1 MKAGHGRERR
11 LALFA
16 LLVILRAAAMKSRR
30 APPST
35 RAGCRRERP
44 KWFAAMRRTEAKY
57 GVPVAVQLATIARE
71 FELRRRRAADQAHRQ
86 RLFSRKVPRSSAY
99 GYAQALDGTWDD
111 YRRST
116 GRRGAD
122 RDDFADASDF
132 IGWYMNE
139 AARVNGLAPHDA
151 YNQYLAYHEGRAGYA
166 RGTYRAKAW
175 LPGVARDVEA
185 WSVVYQTQLQSC
197 PARLTVG
204 AAAPRAYRRAATA
217 RRRGEAW
224 IG

>member
-16 LLVILRAAAMKSRR
+16 LLGLILTGCGHDK
-30 APPST
+30 PPSST
-35 RAGCRRERP
+35 VDACRMQTERP

-71 FELRRRRAADQAHRQ
+71 SSFVADAQPTKRIGSG
-86 RLFSRKVPRSSAY
+86 LFSHKVPRSSAY

-116 GRRGAD
+116 GHRGAD

-132 IGWYMNE
+132 IGWYMSE
-139 AARVNGLAPHDA
+139 AVRVNGLAPHDA

-166 RGTYRAKAW
+166 RGSYRAKAW

-185 WSVVYQTQLQSC
+185 WSVVYQQQLQSC
-197 PARLTVG
+197 PAR
-204 AAAPRAYRRAATA
+204 
-217 RRRGEAW
+217 
-224 IG
+224 

>member
-16 LLVILRAAAMKSRR
+16 CIGLLLAACGHEK
-30 APPST
+30 PPST
-35 RAGCRRERP
+35 VVDACRMQTERP
-44 KWFAAMRRTEAKY
+44 KWFDAMRRTEAKY

-71 FELRRRRAADQAHRQ
+71 SSFVADAKPTRRVGSGI
-86 RLFSRKVPRSSAY
+86 FSRNVPRSSAY

-111 YRRST
+111 YRRAT
-116 GRRGAD
+116 GRHRAD

-139 AARVNGLAPHDA
+139 AVRVNGLAPHDA
-151 YNQYLAYHEGRAGYA
+151 YNQYLAYHEGKAGYA
-166 RGTYRAKAW
+166 RGSYKSKAW

-185 WSVVYQTQLQSC
+185 WSVIYQTQLRTC
-197 PARLTVG
+197 P
-204 AAAPRAYRRAATA
+204 RR
-217 RRRGEAW
+217 
-224 IG
+224 